1 MDKFT
6 ELVNAILENVTSLA
20 LGPNAQGPYGAE
32 NDARIPKI
40 IGAKPLRKTT
50 RITRRKLRRTM

>member
-32 NDARIPKI
+32 NDTRIPTL
-40 IGAKPLRKTT
+40 IGAKRKKLKVL
-50 RITRRKLRRTM
+50 RRKLRRTL

>member
-20 LGPNAQGPYGAE
+20 LGPNAQGPYDAE
-32 NDARIPKI
+32 NDARIPTL
-40 IGAKPLRKTT
+40 IGAKRRKVKVL
-50 RITRRKLRRTM
+50 RRKLRRTL